1 MLSHCRN
8 LELKFT
14 TTISDFPGFSHSA
27 NCPGPENWIDKRFK
41 IAGDYLI
48 PGIHS
53 FIE

>member
-14 TTISDFPGFSHSA
+14 IPDYPDFSHSA
-27 NCPGPENWIDKRFK
+27 NCPGSENCIDKRFK